1 MKGEVAGAGGGYA
14 GEKLG
19 TFAVVTLGVGTDLD
33 ADAVTG
39 TLGDILAEDSDVG
52 RTFIVSIISEEITT

>member
-1 MKGEVAGAGGGYA
+1 M
-14 GEKLG
+14 
-19 TFAVVTLGVGTDLD
+19 VTLGDGTGLD
-33 ADAVTG
+33 ADGVTG